1 MGTTAEKLQKLIS
14 TKAAIKTSLE
24 NKGLTPTD
32 KFDTYPALIDSIS
45 GGGSGDVDIDFIASE
60 NINAG
65 DKVYLKVVP
74 ASIFNS
80 KTYVKVSANTYYAC
94 NSSETG
100 QYYYYYDG
108 TTLTKNSTEFKGV
121 KFLSPDIDNCFTVTA
136 TGVGYC
142 SNINTGVSTIYA
154 TQSGYTL
161 SSVHIYPL
169 TKTKYIIV
177 IGEYQYESLW
187 YNSYGIAYLVTLSD
201 DLSSVLSK
209 ERIKSDGGNDL
220 NRSTQSY
227 LSKITDKK
235 YLISFSVQGS
245 NDGPTL
251 HNVAYSYYEVVF
263 ADDYSTFTATKI
275 TPVSSPAQ
283 SIVPTTTYN
292 RYYGFCEGNC
302 FYYYSDGLFHY
313 RDNAINKKAT
323 SKVPDS
329 YNSIVQ
335 YSDGK
340 MYVKKFKAS
349 IQTSRVCQTNGY
361 NNYTFLGTNY
371 GYDIEYYNIIVSH
384 VVKSGG
390 IFVGYAKTSATAGN
404 NVTVSMVAD
413 YILDTEDVQ

>member
-74 ASIFNS
+74 ASVFNS
-80 KTYVKVSANTYYAC
+80 KTYVKVAANTYYAC

-108 TTLTKNSTEFKGV
+108 TALTKNSTEFKGA
-121 KFLSPDIDNCFTVTA
+121 KFLAPDMDNCFTVTA
-136 TGVGYC
+136 TGVSYC
-142 SNINTGVSTIYA
+142 SNINTGVSTIYS

-161 SSVHIYPL
+161 GSVYIYPL
-169 TKTKYIIV
+169 TKTKYIV
-177 IGEYQYESLW
+177 FLHEYKSSSL
-187 YNSYGIAYLVTLSD
+187 YNSAYSVAKLVTLAD
-201 DLSSVLSK
+201 DFSSVQSNTNLKSGGSTHIK
-209 ERIKSDGGNDL
+209 ETYGSISMAKNTNNIFYIKIPGSGGSDYIEY
-220 NRSTQSY
+220 TQY
-227 LSKITDKK
+227 KIT
-235 YLISFSVQGS
+235 
-245 NDGPTL
+245 
-251 HNVAYSYYEVVF
+251 F
-263 ADDYSTFTATKI
+263 ADDFSSSTSTTVTSFPS
-275 TPVSSPAQ
+275 PVEYV
-283 SIVPTTTYN
+283 VPTTTYN

-302 FYYYSDGLFHY
+302 FYYYSDALFHY
-313 RDNAINKKAT
+313 RDNIINKKAT
-323 SKVPDS
+323 SKVPES

-349 IQTSRVCQTNGY
+349 IQTNRVCQTNGY

-413 YILDTEDVQ
+413 YIIDTEDVQ

>member
-45 GGGSGDVDIDFIASE
+45 SGGSGDVDIDFIASE
-60 NINAG
+60 DISAG

-74 ASIFNS
+74 ASTFDS
-80 KTYVKVSANTYYAC
+80 KTYVKVAANTYYAC

-100 QYYYYYDG
+100 QYYYYYNG
-108 TTLTKNSTEFKGV
+108 TTLTKNSTEFKGA
-121 KFLSPDIDNCFTVTA
+121 KFLAPDIDNCFTVT
-136 TGVGYC
+136 TSGVAYR
-142 SNINTGVSTIYA
+142 SNINTGVSTIYS

-161 SSVHIYPL
+161 GDVFIYPV
-169 TKTKYIIV
+169 TKTKYIIFLHEYKSTYSGAYYAAYS
-177 IGEYQYESLW
+177 IGK
-187 YNSYGIAYLVTLSD
+187 LVTLAD
-201 DLSSVLSK
+201 DYTVIQNTTTLQ
-209 ERIKSDGGNDL
+209 SDGG
-220 NRSTQSY
+220 SSIKQSHGGINFIKY
-227 LSKITDKK
+227 TDKIFYMTMPYQGSSDNIAYHYYKIT
-235 YLISFSVQGS
+235 
-245 NDGPTL
+245 
-251 HNVAYSYYEVVF
+251 F
-263 ADDYSTFTATKI
+263 ADDFSSQTVTSVTSVPSTTNHYI
-275 TPVSSPAQ
+275 RPVSSYQ
-283 SIVPTTTYN
+283 
-292 RYYGFCEGNC
+292 RYQLDCEGNC
-302 FYYYSDGLFHY
+302 FYSSGLFY
-313 RDNAINKKAT
+313 YKDSSISKKST
-323 SKVPDS
+323 TGVPDAH
-329 YNSIVQ
+329 NSIVQ

-349 IQTSRVCQTNGY
+349 IQTLRPVQTNGY

-371 GYDIEYYNIIVSH
+371 GYDVAFYNIIVSH